1 MWRMCEFCWPGWG
14 LIISCS
20 RREQEEFLEDKLE
33 LKKKKNNFP
42 GKIIAY
48 PLIA

>member
-14 LIISCS
+14 RIISCS

-33 LKKKKNNFP
+33 LKKKKKKKFP
-42 GKIIAY
+42 WEN
-48 PLIA
+48 